1 MKPITLSARQ
11 ASGQIVFLEPARAAA
26 WLSMA
31 KDQTFTVT
39 LEREPKRRSLLQNSR
54 YWVAYVPFV
63 QECLEQKYDTPFS
76 RDMAHHAMCVAFIG
90 HIVIEIGGQEI
101 TIRKESKKLSTEEF
115 AKFTDDVEQYI
126 EQTWNINPA
135 LIQTPEDIP

>member
-1 MKPITLSARQ
+1 MKPLSLPAR
-11 ASGQIVFLEPARAAA
+11 AVNGSIVFLEAARAAA
-26 WLSMA
+26 WLAMA
-31 KDQTFTVT
+31 GTQTFTVT
-39 LEREPKRRSLLQNSR
+39 LERESKRRSLLQNSR

-101 TIRKESKKLSTEEF
+101 TIRKESKKLSTEKF
-115 AKFTDDVEQYI
+115 AKFTNDVERYI

-135 LIQTPEDIP
+135 LIQAPEDIA